1 MFFLLSLFRT
11 TACAL
16 FLTVAAFAV
25 CTAQE
30 PFPGEPPAQQQSAPV
45 QQAPANLPPP
55 VTDEQLTTPTIRV
68 NTSVVLVPTLVE
80 KSSGEVLYGLQ
91 PKDFKLLDNG
101 VPQNVHVD
109 EDLDSSPVSLVI
121 CVERGRDAALEF
133 DKFAHLG
140 PLLELFTGQD
150 RGEVALV
157 VFDSKPIFLEGF
169 EKDTTYIQRDLQ
181 NLPPGDGGAA
191 ILDAAGFSIGLLE
204 NRPADHRRV
213 LLLISETRDHGS
225 HLVTIP
231 QLVERIG
238 TSNTLVLSLTFSPS
252 TAELIDWGR
261 GNTNGGTELNLMAPL
276 VMAINAMRKN
286 TPKALASMSGGE
298 YAPFTREKG
307 FEDRVAEV
315 ANHARNRYM
324 LSFRPTDPTPGLHTI
339 KVSLAENYSAHV
351 VTRASYWAVNDAA
364 SDPQNVPAKSPRTG
378 PAQPQP

>member
-1 MFFLLSLFRT
+1 MLSLLRT
-11 TACAL
+11 TIGAFFITLAISAACA
-16 FLTVAAFAV
+16 
-25 CTAQE
+25 AQE
-30 PFPGEPPAQQQSAPV
+30 PFPGEQPQQQPPPPV
-45 QQAPANLPPP
+45 QHAPENLPPS
-55 VTDEQLTTPTIRV
+55 VTAEQFAAPTIRV
-68 NTSVVLVPTLVE
+68 NTTVVLVPTLVE
-80 KSSGEVLYGLQ
+80 KSSGAVLYGLQ
-91 PKDFKLLDNG
+91 PKDFTLLDNG

-169 EKDTTYIQRDLQ
+169 EKDTAYIQRDLQ

-261 GNTNGGTELNLMAPL
+261 GNTDGGTELNLMAPV

-324 LSFRPTDPTPGLHTI
+324 LSFRPTDVTPGLHTI
-339 KVSLAENYSAHV
+339 KVSLAENYGAHV
-351 VTRASYWAVNDAA
+351 VTRNSYWAVNDAA
-364 SDPQNVPAKSPRTG
+364 PDPQNVPPKPPNPG